1 LLELIARIRE
11 RLVQGAYLNE
21 AAISH
26 GVVTPILNALGWD
39 SADPQQLVPE
49 FPIPGRGR
57 IDFALFTLG
66 QRPAVFIEVK
76 GVGLTFEGDRQL
88 FEYAFHEGVPFCVL
102 TDGRQWSFYL
112 PSGQGSY
119 DDRRVYRLQLDDR
132 EPEECARILT
142 RYLARDRVRDGSALI
157 DAQRDYRDAA
167 GQRQAVAA
175 LPRAWAELVAA
186 PHELLIETVANK
198 AEALCGFK
206 PALSDVAAFLA
217 QLAPDSLSTTG
228 AAARPQIARKTG
240 GAVSVQPD
248 RSKPADQKPATSPE
262 GTALGDRAVTARIFG
277 QHRSY
282 PTASLAL
289 VDVLR
294 SIAARDPAKIAELSS
309 RVRGRTRNLIA
320 RTPNEINP
328 SRPDL
333 ARAAEFSPGWL
344 VGLNV
349 SNREKMAIIRLACEV
364 AGLSMPDDVDI
375 DLTSRGC
382 IFAKGER
389 AGRAAY
395 GSWIIRR

>member
-1 LLELIARIRE
+1 MLELIERIRE
-11 RLVQGAYLNE
+11 RLAQGAYVNE

-66 QRPAVFIEVK
+66 QRPTVFIEVK

-132 EPEECARILT
+132 DPAECARILT
-142 RYLARDRVRDGSALI
+142 RYLARERVRDGSALA

-167 GQRQAVAA
+167 GRRQAVAA
-175 LPRAWAELVAA
+175 LPRAWAELVTA
-186 PHELLIETVANK
+186 PHELLIETVGSK

-206 PALSDVAAFLA
+206 PSLSDVAAFLA
-217 QLAPDSLSTTG
+217 QLVPGSSMIMSPRPTRGAPKEPAPQSARIDSAEALDGDLLAPPPES
-228 AAARPQIARKTG
+228 
-240 GAVSVQPD
+240 QP
-248 RSKPADQKPATSPE
+248 KA
-262 GTALGDRAVTARIFG
+262 DRAVTARIFG
-277 QHRSY
+277 QQRSY

-294 SIAARDPAKIAELSS
+294 AVASRNPDRIAELST

-328 SRPDL
+328 LRPDL
-333 ARAAEFSPGWL
+333 ARAAEFSSGWL
-344 VGLNV
+344 VGLNI
-349 SNREKMAIIRLACEV
+349 SNREKMAIIRAACEV
-364 AGLSMPDDVDI
+364 VGVSMPDDIDI
-375 DLTSRGC
+375 DLPN
-382 IFAKGER
+382 A
-389 AGRAAY
+389 
-395 GSWIIRR
+395 

>member
-1 LLELIARIRE
+1 MLQLIERIRE
-11 RLVQGAYLNE
+11 RLAQGAYANE

-49 FPIPGRGR
+49 FPIPARGR

-112 PSGQGSY
+112 PGGQGSY

-142 RYLARDRVRDGSALI
+142 RYLARDRVRDGSALV
-157 DAQRDYRDAA
+157 DAQRDYRDAT

-198 AEALCGFK
+198 AEALCGFR
-206 PALSDVAAFLA
+206 PSLSDVAAFLA
-217 QLAPDSLSTTG
+217 QLVPDNSS
-228 AAARPQIARKTG
+228 ANASPPRPRIARP
-240 GAVSVQPD
+240 S
-248 RSKPADQKPATSPE
+248 SPATSASADATKLSNPDASTRSE
-262 GTALGDRAVTARIFG
+262 APPSTERAVTARIFG
-277 QHRSY
+277 QQRTY
-282 PTASLAL
+282 ATASLAL

-294 SIAARDPAKIAELSS
+294 SIAARDPAKIEELSDRKS
-309 RVRGRTRNLIA
+309 V
-320 RTPNEINP
+320 
-328 SRPDL
+328 
-333 ARAAEFSPGWL
+333 
-344 VGLNV
+344 V
-349 SNREKMAIIRLACEV
+349 
-364 AGLSMPDDVDI
+364 
-375 DLTSRGC
+375 
-382 IFAKGER
+382 
-389 AGRAAY
+389 
-395 GSWIIRR
+395 